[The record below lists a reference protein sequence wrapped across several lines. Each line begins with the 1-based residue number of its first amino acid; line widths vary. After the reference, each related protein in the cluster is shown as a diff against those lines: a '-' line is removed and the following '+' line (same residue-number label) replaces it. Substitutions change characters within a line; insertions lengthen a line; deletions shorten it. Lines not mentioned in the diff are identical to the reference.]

1 VIRQKLKIILDVS
14 GIAVSPETRKA
25 SENGCKDRKIQD
37 CFRFS
42 VQKRFGHRHC
52 VIEFG
57 DTLFKENLVVHFRA
71 QPKRNGNYE
80 VLTGR
85 NFPAQ
90 DASPAREVIG

>member
-14 GIAVSPETRKA
+14 GIAISPETRKA

-42 VQKRFGHRHC
+42 VQKRFGPQHC

-57 DTLFKENLVVHFRA
+57 DIDSMENLVMRFRRA
-71 QPKRNGNYE
+71 PKRNE
-80 VLTGR
+80 RLW
-85 NFPAQ
+85 Q
-90 DASPAREVIG
+90 S